1 MKRREA
7 LKNIGFG
14 LGAVALA
21 PSAVSLL
28 QSCQSATNS
37 SYKPIFFVEGKFEIL
52 SNIMEIIIPE
62 TDIPGARGLK
72 LPEFVDS
79 FVDAVVEPDNKQEIL
94 DGFNQFIEGALT
106 QSGKKLS
113 EALKESDLEAELS
126 KHIGV
131 EASTTLAH
139 NPDNELPL
147 ATVFAQQLRS
157 LTVAAFRNN
166 EFIGEEILYYDPV
179 PGRQV
184 GCVDVKTATGGRAY
198 SL

>member
-1 MKRREA
+1 MKRRDA

-14 LGAVALA
+14 FGAVGLA

-28 QSCQSATNS
+28 QSCQSATNN
-37 SYKPIFFVEGKFEIL
+37 SYQPIFFVDGKFEIL
-52 SNIMEIIIPE
+52 SSIMEIIIPE
-62 TDIPGARGLK
+62 TDIPGAKELK
-72 LPEFVDS
+72 LPEFVDA

-94 DGFNQFIEGALT
+94 DGFNQFIEGALS
-106 QSGKKLS
+106 QSAKKSS
-113 EALKESDLEAELS
+113 EDLKESDLEAELS
-126 KHIGV
+126 KHLGV
-131 EASTTLAH
+131 ESSVTLAQ

-166 EFIGEEILYYDPV
+166 EFIGEEVLYYDPV
-179 PGRQV
+179 PGRQE
-184 GCVDVKTATGGRAY
+184 GCVDVQTATGGRAY

>member
-1 MKRREA
+1 MKRRDA

-14 LGAVALA
+14 FGAVALA

-37 SYKPIFFVEGKFEIL
+37 SYQPIFFVDGKFEIL

-62 TDIPGARGLK
+62 TDISGAKKLK
-72 LPEFVDS
+72 LPEFVDT
-79 FVDAVVEPDNKQEIL
+79 FVDAVVEPENKQEIL
-94 DGFNQFIEGALT
+94 DGFNQFIEGALA

-113 EALKESDLEAELS
+113 EDLKESDLETELS

-131 EASTTLAH
+131 EASTTLAQ
-139 NPDNELPL
+139 NPESELPL

-157 LTVAAFRNN
+157 LTVVAFRNN
-166 EFIGEEILYYDPV
+166 EFIGEEVLYYDPI

-184 GCVDVKTATGGRAY
+184 GCVDVQTATDGRAY

>member
-1 MKRREA
+1 MKRRDA

-14 LGAVALA
+14 FGAVALA

-37 SYKPIFFVEGKFEIL
+37 NYQPIFFVDGKFEIL
-52 SNIMEIIIPE
+52 SNVMEIIIPE
-62 TDIPGARGLK
+62 TDIPGAKRLK
-72 LPEFVDS
+72 LPEFVDA

-94 DGFNQFIEGALT
+94 DGFNQFIEGALA

-113 EALKESDLEAELS
+113 EDLKESDLEAELS
-126 KHIGV
+126 KHLGV
-131 EASTTLAH
+131 EASTTLSE
-139 NPDNELPL
+139 NPENELPL

-166 EFIGEEILYYDPV
+166 EFIGEEVLYYDPV

-184 GCVDVKTATGGRAY
+184 GCVDVQTATGGRAY